1 MTFNILHSSSKRVRV
16 RASFRCTL
24 YVQEY
29 LIKLAAGFHKIRH
42 IHFYNDMF
50 NFAIIFDKEG
60 SQQVGDFLKAVDKDV
75 IREKYLLPPMKPY
88 DTPYSIVSN
97 ALIKRL
103 LFNVLVPSPIK
114 VLITAYRSLEYI
126 KDAFCSL
133 IRGQLNMETLD
144 GSAIAISMCT
154 KQFDMAS
161 SIMFILGLGEQLSL
175 WTQKKSFEDLEKSL
189 ESKNKEVWVLR
200 DGERTQINCSNIELN
215 DIVIVSEGN
224 EILFDGKITNG
235 RGSVNESS
243 ITGEAF
249 PIDKKVGDL
258 VYSNTILESGEIYIS
273 VSNVKANARIYQLID
288 LMKKADLLNDTK
300 QYKFILAADKLVK
313 YNFLGA
319 ALTYLF
325 TFSFSKAISFLLVD
339 YSCALKLST
348 PVAYLSA
355 IQKLIDR
362 EIIVKSASSLD
373 IYNNIDTFIF
383 DKTGTITKSHPE
395 IHKIITFYD
404 YSQEEVLRIAACL
417 EEHIYHPIASAV
429 VNKAKEKGIDHP
441 EMHSK
446 LYHIASKGII
456 SNISGD
462 KVVIS
467 NLMLLEE
474 EGISISEE
482 QRQAIN
488 KYTDNYNLLYLG
500 YKDKLIAIF
509 CVDISLRD
517 ETLKVLNTLKQSG
530 KELILLTGDTRQRTL
545 NTVENLPFDEVL
557 TEMTPSTKYEY
568 VLAKKQSGKKVL
580 MVGDG
585 LNDSAALSAADISV
599 SMGEGADLSK
609 QVSDILLLSDSLTS
623 LLELN
628 NMAQKLNRKVNANVT
643 TAITVNTSL
652 ICMGLFDLMPAKILS
667 ILHNLTTFSIVL
679 TSFNIRE
686 SS

>member
-29 LIKLAAGFHKIRH
+29 LIKLAADFHKIRH

-50 NFAIIFDKEG
+50 SFAIIFDKEG
-60 SQQVGDFLKAVDKDV
+60 SQQVKGFLKAVDKDV

-103 LFNVLVPSPIK
+103 LFNVLVPSPVK

-224 EILFDGKITNG
+224 EILFDGKITKG

-273 VSNVKANARIYQLID
+273 VSNVKANVRIYQLID

-362 EIIVKSASSLD
+362 EIVVKSASSLD

-467 NLMLLEE
+467 NLTLLEE

-488 KYTDNYNLLYLG
+488 KYTDSYNLLYLG

-517 ETLKVLNTLKQSG
+517 ETLKVLNALKQNG

-628 NMAQKLNRKVNANVT
+628 NMAQKLNRKVNANVS

-686 SS
+686 

>member
-29 LIKLAAGFHKIRH
+29 LIKLAADFHKIRH

-50 NFAIIFDKEG
+50 SFAIIFDKEG
-60 SQQVGDFLKAVDKDV
+60 SQQVKDFLRAVDKDV
-75 IREKYLLPPMKPY
+75 IREKYLLPPIKPY

-103 LFNVLVPSPIK
+103 LFNVLVPGPIK

-224 EILFDGKITNG
+224 EILFDGKITKG

-362 EIIVKSASSLD
+362 EIVVKSASSLD

-517 ETLKVLNTLKQSG
+517 ETLKVLNALKQSG

-599 SMGEGADLSK
+599 SMGDGADLSK

-628 NMAQKLNRKVNANVT
+628 NMAHKLNRKVNANVT

-679 TSFNIRE
+679 TSFNISE
-686 SS
+686 

>member
-29 LIKLAAGFHKIRH
+29 LIKLAADFHKIRH

-50 NFAIIFDKEG
+50 SFAIIFDKEG
-60 SQQVGDFLKAVDKDV
+60 SQQVGGFLKAVDKDV
-75 IREKYLLPPMKPY
+75 IREKYLLSPIKPY

-224 EILFDGKITNG
+224 EILFDGKITKG

-362 EIIVKSASSLD
+362 EIVVKSASSLD

-395 IHKIITFYD
+395 IHRIITFYD

-482 QRQAIN
+482 QRQTIN
-488 KYTDNYNLLYLG
+488 KYTDSYNLLYLG

-517 ETLKVLNTLKQSG
+517 ETLKVLNALKQSG

-599 SMGEGADLSK
+599 SMGDGADLSK

-628 NMAQKLNRKVNANVT
+628 NMAHKLNRKVNANVS

-686 SS
+686 

>member
-50 NFAIIFDKEG
+50 SFAIIFDKEG
-60 SQQVGDFLKAVDKDV
+60 SQQVKDFLKAVDKDV
-75 IREKYLLPPMKPY
+75 IREKYLLPPIKPY

-224 EILFDGKITNG
+224 EILFDGKITKG

-362 EIIVKSASSLD
+362 EIVVKSASSLD

-467 NLMLLEE
+467 NLTLLEE

-488 KYTDNYNLLYLG
+488 KYTDSYNLLYLG

-517 ETLKVLNTLKQSG
+517 ETLKVLNALKQSG

-628 NMAQKLNRKVNANVT
+628 NMAHKLNRKVNANVS

-679 TSFNIRE
+679 TSFNISE
-686 SS
+686 

>member
-29 LIKLAAGFHKIRH
+29 LIKLAADFHKIRH

-50 NFAIIFDKEG
+50 SFAIIFDKEG
-60 SQQVGDFLKAVDKDV
+60 SQQAQDFLKAVDKDV
-75 IREKYLLPPMKPY
+75 IREKYLLPPIKPY

-133 IRGQLNMETLD
+133 IRGQLSMETLD
-144 GSAIAISMCT
+144 GSAIAISIYT

-224 EILFDGKITNG
+224 EILFDGKITKG

-362 EIIVKSASSLD
+362 EIVVKSASSLD

-429 VNKAKEKGIDHP
+429 VSKAKEKGIDHP

-488 KYTDNYNLLYLG
+488 KYTDSYNLLYLG

-628 NMAQKLNRKVNANVT
+628 NMAHKLSRKVNANVS

-679 TSFNIRE
+679 TSFNISE
-686 SS
+686 

>member
-29 LIKLAAGFHKIRH
+29 LIKLAADFHKIRH

-50 NFAIIFDKEG
+50 SFAIIFDKEG
-60 SQQVGDFLKAVDKDV
+60 SQQVKDFLKAVDKDV
-75 IREKYLLPPMKPY
+75 IREKYLLPPIKPY

-224 EILFDGKITNG
+224 EILFDGKITKG

-300 QYKFILAADKLVK
+300 QYKFILAADRLVK

-362 EIIVKSASSLD
+362 EIVVKSASSLD

-517 ETLKVLNTLKQSG
+517 ETLKVLNALKQSG

-599 SMGEGADLSK
+599 SMGDGADLSK

-628 NMAQKLNRKVNANVT
+628 NMAHKLNRKVNANVT

-679 TSFNIRE
+679 TSFNISE
-686 SS
+686 

>member
-29 LIKLAAGFHKIRH
+29 LIKLAADFHKIRH

-50 NFAIIFDKEG
+50 SFAIIFDKEG
-60 SQQVGDFLKAVDKDV
+60 SQQVKGFLKAVDKDV

-103 LFNVLVPSPIK
+103 LFNVLVPSPVK

-224 EILFDGKITNG
+224 EILFDGKITKG

-362 EIIVKSASSLD
+362 EIVVKSASSLD

-467 NLMLLEE
+467 NLTLLEE

-517 ETLKVLNTLKQSG
+517 ETLKVLNALKQSG

-568 VLAKKQSGKKVL
+568 VLAKKQGGKKVL

-679 TSFNIRE
+679 TSFNISE
-686 SS
+686 

>member
-29 LIKLAAGFHKIRH
+29 LIKLAADFHKIRH

-50 NFAIIFDKEG
+50 SFAIIFDKEG
-60 SQQVGDFLKAVDKDV
+60 SQQVKDFLKAVDKDV
-75 IREKYLLPPMKPY
+75 IREKYLLPPIKPY

-224 EILFDGKITNG
+224 EILFDGKITKG

-362 EIIVKSASSLD
+362 EIVVKSASSLD

-482 QRQAIN
+482 QRQTIN
-488 KYTDNYNLLYLG
+488 KYTDSYNLLYLG

-530 KELILLTGDTRQRTL
+530 KELILLTGDTKQRTL

-679 TSFNIRE
+679 TSFNISE
-686 SS
+686 

>member
-50 NFAIIFDKEG
+50 SFAIIFDKEG
-60 SQQVGDFLKAVDKDV
+60 SQQVGGFLKAVDKDV
-75 IREKYLLPPMKPY
+75 IREKYLLPPIKPY

-103 LFNVLVPSPIK
+103 LFNVLVPSPVK

-224 EILFDGKITNG
+224 EILFDGKITKG

-288 LMKKADLLNDTK
+288 LMKKADLVNDTK

-362 EIIVKSASSLD
+362 EIVVKSASSLD

-500 YKDKLIAIF
+500 YKNKLIAIF

-628 NMAQKLNRKVNANVT
+628 NMAHKLNRKVNANVT

-679 TSFNIRE
+679 TSFNISE
-686 SS
+686 

>member
-29 LIKLAAGFHKIRH
+29 LIKLAADFHKIRH

-50 NFAIIFDKEG
+50 SFAIIFDKEG
-60 SQQVGDFLKAVDKDV
+60 SQQVKDFLRAVDKDV
-75 IREKYLLPPMKPY
+75 IREKYLLPPIKPY

-103 LFNVLVPSPIK
+103 LFNVLVPGPIK

-224 EILFDGKITNG
+224 EILFDGKITKG

-362 EIIVKSASSLD
+362 EIVVKSASSLD

-517 ETLKVLNTLKQSG
+517 ETLKVLNALKQSG

-599 SMGEGADLSK
+599 SMGDGADLSK

-628 NMAQKLNRKVNANVT
+628 NMAQKLNRKVNANVS

-686 SS
+686 

>member
-29 LIKLAAGFHKIRH
+29 LIKLAADFHKIRH

-50 NFAIIFDKEG
+50 SFAIIFDKEG
-60 SQQVGDFLKAVDKDV
+60 SQQVKDFLKAVDKDV
-75 IREKYLLPPMKPY
+75 IREKYLLPPIKPY

-103 LFNVLVPSPIK
+103 LFNVLVPSPVK

-189 ESKNKEVWVLR
+189 ESKNKDVWVLR

-224 EILFDGKITNG
+224 EILFDGKITQG

-362 EIIVKSASSLD
+362 EIVVKSASSLD

-482 QRQAIN
+482 QRQTIN
-488 KYTDNYNLLYLG
+488 KYTDSYNLLYLG

-517 ETLKVLNTLKQSG
+517 ETLKVLNALKQSG

-679 TSFNIRE
+679 TSFNISE
-686 SS
+686 

>member
-1 MTFNILHSSSKRVRV
+1 
-16 RASFRCTL
+16 
-24 YVQEY
+24 
-29 LIKLAAGFHKIRH
+29 
-42 IHFYNDMF
+42 MF
-50 NFAIIFDKEG
+50 SFAIIFDKEG
-60 SQQVGDFLKAVDKDV
+60 SQQVKDFLRAVDKDV
-75 IREKYLLPPMKPY
+75 IREKYLLPPIKPY

-103 LFNVLVPSPIK
+103 LFNVLVPGPIK

-224 EILFDGKITNG
+224 EILFDGKITKG

-300 QYKFILAADKLVK
+300 QYKFILAADRLVK

-362 EIIVKSASSLD
+362 EIVVKSASSLD

-530 KELILLTGDTRQRTL
+530 KELILLTGDTKQRTL

-679 TSFNIRE
+679 TSFNISE
-686 SS
+686 

>member
-29 LIKLAAGFHKIRH
+29 LIKLAADFHKIRH

-50 NFAIIFDKEG
+50 SFAIIFDKEG
-60 SQQVGDFLKAVDKDV
+60 SQQVKDFLKAVDKDV

-103 LFNVLVPSPIK
+103 LFNVLVPGPIK

-224 EILFDGKITNG
+224 EILFDGKITKG

-300 QYKFILAADKLVK
+300 QYKFILAADRLVK

-362 EIIVKSASSLD
+362 EIVVKSASSLD

-517 ETLKVLNTLKQSG
+517 ETLKVLNALKQSG

-599 SMGEGADLSK
+599 SMGDGADLSK

-628 NMAQKLNRKVNANVT
+628 NMAQKLNRKVNANVS

-679 TSFNIRE
+679 TSFNISE
-686 SS
+686 

>member
-29 LIKLAAGFHKIRH
+29 LIKLAADFHKIRH

-50 NFAIIFDKEG
+50 SFAIIFDKEG
-60 SQQVGDFLKAVDKDV
+60 SQQVKDFLKAVDKDV
-75 IREKYLLPPMKPY
+75 IREKYLLPPIKPY

-103 LFNVLVPSPIK
+103 LFNVLVPGPIK

-224 EILFDGKITNG
+224 EILFDGKITKG

-300 QYKFILAADKLVK
+300 QYKFILAADRLVK

-362 EIIVKSASSLD
+362 EIVVKSASSLD

-517 ETLKVLNTLKQSG
+517 ETLKVLNALKQSG

-599 SMGEGADLSK
+599 SMGDGADLSK

-628 NMAQKLNRKVNANVT
+628 NMAQKLNRKVNANVS

-679 TSFNIRE
+679 TSFNISE
-686 SS
+686 

>member
-1 MTFNILHSSSKRVRV
+1 MTFNTLHSSSKRVRV

-29 LIKLAAGFHKIRH
+29 LIKLASSFHKIRH

-50 NFAIIFDKEG
+50 SFAIIFDKEG
-60 SQQVGDFLKAVDKDV
+60 SQQVKDFLKAVDKNV

-133 IRGQLNMETLD
+133 IRGQLSMETLD

-224 EILFDGKITNG
+224 EILFDGKITKG

-288 LMKKADLLNDTK
+288 LMKKADLVNDTK
-300 QYKFILAADKLVK
+300 QYKFILAADRLVK

-362 EIIVKSASSLD
+362 EIVVKSASSLD

-429 VNKAKEKGIDHP
+429 VSKAKEEGIEHP

-474 EGISISEE
+474 EGISISKE

-530 KELILLTGDTRQRTL
+530 KELILLTGDTKQRTL

-679 TSFNIRE
+679 TSFNISE
-686 SS
+686 

>member
-29 LIKLAAGFHKIRH
+29 LIKLAADFHKIRH

-50 NFAIIFDKEG
+50 SFAIIFDKEG
-60 SQQVGDFLKAVDKDV
+60 SQQVGGFLKAVDKDV
-75 IREKYLLPPMKPY
+75 IREKYLLPPIKPY

-103 LFNVLVPSPIK
+103 LFNVLVPGPIK

-224 EILFDGKITNG
+224 EILFDGKITKG

-362 EIIVKSASSLD
+362 EIVVKSASSLD

-530 KELILLTGDTRQRTL
+530 KELILLTGDTKQRTL

-679 TSFNIRE
+679 TSFNISE
-686 SS
+686 

>member
-29 LIKLAAGFHKIRH
+29 LIKLAADFHKIRH

-50 NFAIIFDKEG
+50 SFAIIFDKEG
-60 SQQVGDFLKAVDKDV
+60 SQQVKDFLKAVDKDV

-103 LFNVLVPSPIK
+103 LFNVLVPSPVK

-224 EILFDGKITNG
+224 EILFDGKITKG

-362 EIIVKSASSLD
+362 EIVVKSASSLD

-482 QRQAIN
+482 QRQTIN
-488 KYTDNYNLLYLG
+488 KYTDSYNLLYLG

-517 ETLKVLNTLKQSG
+517 ETLKVLNALKQSG

-599 SMGEGADLSK
+599 SMGDGADLSK

-628 NMAQKLNRKVNANVT
+628 NMAHKLNRKVNANVT

-679 TSFNIRE
+679 TSFNISE
-686 SS
+686 

>member
-29 LIKLAAGFHKIRH
+29 LIKLAADFHKIRH

-50 NFAIIFDKEG
+50 SFAIIFDKEG
-60 SQQVGDFLKAVDKDV
+60 SQQAQDFLKAVDKDV
-75 IREKYLLPPMKPY
+75 IREKYLLPPIKPY

-133 IRGQLNMETLD
+133 IRGQLSMETLD

-224 EILFDGKITNG
+224 EILFDGKITKG

-362 EIIVKSASSLD
+362 EIVVKSASSLD

-429 VNKAKEKGIDHP
+429 VSKAKEKGIDHP

-488 KYTDNYNLLYLG
+488 KYTDSYNLLYLG

-517 ETLKVLNTLKQSG
+517 ETLKVLNALKQSG

-628 NMAQKLNRKVNANVT
+628 NMAHKLNRKVNANVT

-686 SS
+686 

>member
-29 LIKLAAGFHKIRH
+29 LIKLAADFHKIRH

-50 NFAIIFDKEG
+50 SFAIIFDKEG
-60 SQQVGDFLKAVDKDV
+60 SQQAQDFLKAVDKDV
-75 IREKYLLPPMKPY
+75 IREKYLLPPIKPY

-133 IRGQLNMETLD
+133 IRGQLSMETLD

-189 ESKNKEVWVLR
+189 ESKNKDVWVLR

-224 EILFDGKITNG
+224 EILFDGKITQG

-362 EIIVKSASSLD
+362 EIVVKSASSLD

-429 VNKAKEKGIDHP
+429 VSKAKEKGIDHP

-488 KYTDNYNLLYLG
+488 KYTDSYNLLYLG

-517 ETLKVLNTLKQSG
+517 ETLKVLNALKQSG

-628 NMAQKLNRKVNANVT
+628 NMAHKLNRKVNANVS

-679 TSFNIRE
+679 TSFNISE
-686 SS
+686 

>member
-50 NFAIIFDKEG
+50 SFAIIFDKEG
-60 SQQVGDFLKAVDKDV
+60 SQQVGGFLKAVDKDV
-75 IREKYLLPPMKPY
+75 IREKYLLPPIKPY

-224 EILFDGKITNG
+224 EILFDGKITKG

-273 VSNVKANARIYQLID
+273 VSNVKANARIFQLID

-355 IQKLIDR
+355 IQKLIDK
-362 EIIVKSASSLD
+362 EIVVKSSSSLD

-517 ETLKVLNTLKQSG
+517 ETLKVLNALKQSG

-599 SMGEGADLSK
+599 SMGDGADLSK
-609 QVSDILLLSDSLTS
+609 QVSDILLISDSLTS

-628 NMAQKLNRKVNANVT
+628 NMAHKLNRKVNANVT

-679 TSFNIRE
+679 TSFNISE
-686 SS
+686 

>member
-29 LIKLAAGFHKIRH
+29 LIKLAADFHKIRH

-50 NFAIIFDKEG
+50 SFAIIFDKEG

-75 IREKYLLPPMKPY
+75 IREKYLLPPIKPY

-144 GSAIAISMCT
+144 GSAIAISMYT

-224 EILFDGKITNG
+224 EILFDGKITKG

-249 PIDKKVGDL
+249 PIDKKAGDL

-362 EIIVKSASSLD
+362 EIVVKSASSLD

-488 KYTDNYNLLYLG
+488 KFTDNYNLLYLG

-517 ETLKVLNTLKQSG
+517 ETLKVLNTLKQSN

-628 NMAQKLNRKVNANVT
+628 NMAHKLNRKVNANVT

-686 SS
+686 

>member
-50 NFAIIFDKEG
+50 SFAIIFDKEG
-60 SQQVGDFLKAVDKDV
+60 SQQVKDFLKAVDKDV
-75 IREKYLLPPMKPY
+75 IREKYLLPPIKPY

-224 EILFDGKITNG
+224 EILFDGKITKG

-300 QYKFILAADKLVK
+300 QYKFILAADRLVK

-362 EIIVKSASSLD
+362 EIVVKSASSLD

-517 ETLKVLNTLKQSG
+517 ETLKVLNALKQSG

-679 TSFNIRE
+679 TSFNISE
-686 SS
+686 

>member
-29 LIKLAAGFHKIRH
+29 LIKLAADFHKIRH

-50 NFAIIFDKEG
+50 SFAIIFDKEG
-60 SQQVGDFLKAVDKDV
+60 SQQAQDFLKAVDKDV

-103 LFNVLVPSPIK
+103 LFNVLVPSPVK

-224 EILFDGKITNG
+224 EILFDGKITKG

-258 VYSNTILESGEIYIS
+258 VYSNTVLESGEIYIS

-362 EIIVKSASSLD
+362 EIVVKSASSLD

-530 KELILLTGDTRQRTL
+530 KELILLTGDTKQRTL
-545 NTVENLPFDEVL
+545 NTVDNLPFDEVL

-679 TSFNIRE
+679 TSFNISE
-686 SS
+686 

>member
-29 LIKLAAGFHKIRH
+29 LIKLAADFHKIRH

-50 NFAIIFDKEG
+50 SFAIIFDKEG
-60 SQQVGDFLKAVDKDV
+60 SQQAQDFLKAVDKDV
-75 IREKYLLPPMKPY
+75 IREKYLLPPIKPY

-133 IRGQLNMETLD
+133 IRGQLSMETLD

-224 EILFDGKITNG
+224 EILFDGKITKG

-362 EIIVKSASSLD
+362 EIVVKSASSLD

-429 VNKAKEKGIDHP
+429 VSKAKEKGIDHP

-488 KYTDNYNLLYLG
+488 KYTDSYNLLYLG

-517 ETLKVLNTLKQSG
+517 ETLKVLNALKQSG

-628 NMAQKLNRKVNANVT
+628 NMAHKLNRKVNANVS

-686 SS
+686 

>member
-29 LIKLAAGFHKIRH
+29 LIKLAADFHKIRH

-50 NFAIIFDKEG
+50 SFAIIFDKEG
-60 SQQVGDFLKAVDKDV
+60 SQQVQDFLKAVDKDV

-103 LFNVLVPSPIK
+103 LFNVLVPSPVK

-133 IRGQLNMETLD
+133 IRGQLSMETLD

-189 ESKNKEVWVLR
+189 ESKNKDVWVLR

-362 EIIVKSASSLD
+362 EIVVKSASSLD

-429 VNKAKEKGIDHP
+429 VSKAKEKGIDHP

-488 KYTDNYNLLYLG
+488 KYTDSYNLLYLG

-517 ETLKVLNTLKQSG
+517 ETLKVLNALKQSG

-628 NMAQKLNRKVNANVT
+628 NMAQKLNRKVNANVS

-686 SS
+686 

>member
-29 LIKLAAGFHKIRH
+29 LIKLAADFHKIRH

-50 NFAIIFDKEG
+50 SFAIIFDKEG
-60 SQQVGDFLKAVDKDV
+60 SQQVGGFLKAVDKDV
-75 IREKYLLPPMKPY
+75 IREKYLLPPIKPY

-224 EILFDGKITNG
+224 EILFDGKITKG

-273 VSNVKANARIYQLID
+273 VSNVKANARIFQLID

-355 IQKLIDR
+355 IQKLIDK
-362 EIIVKSASSLD
+362 EIVVKSSSSLD

-517 ETLKVLNTLKQSG
+517 ETLKVLNALKQSG

-599 SMGEGADLSK
+599 SMGDGADLSK
-609 QVSDILLLSDSLTS
+609 QVSDILLISDSLTS

-628 NMAQKLNRKVNANVT
+628 NMAHKLNRKVNANVT

-679 TSFNIRE
+679 TSFNISE
-686 SS
+686 

>member
-29 LIKLAAGFHKIRH
+29 LIKLAADFHKIRH

-50 NFAIIFDKEG
+50 SFAIIFDKEG
-60 SQQVGDFLKAVDKDV
+60 SQQVKDFLRAVDKDV
-75 IREKYLLPPMKPY
+75 IREKYLLPPIKPY

-103 LFNVLVPSPIK
+103 LFNVLVPGPIK

-224 EILFDGKITNG
+224 EILFDGKITKG

-300 QYKFILAADKLVK
+300 QYKFILAADRLVK

-362 EIIVKSASSLD
+362 EIVVKSASSLD

-517 ETLKVLNTLKQSG
+517 ETLKVLNALKQSG

-599 SMGEGADLSK
+599 SMGDGADLSK

-628 NMAQKLNRKVNANVT
+628 NMAQKLNRKVNANVS

-686 SS
+686 

>member
-29 LIKLAAGFHKIRH
+29 LIKLAADFHKIRH

-50 NFAIIFDKEG
+50 SFAIIFDKEG
-60 SQQVGDFLKAVDKDV
+60 SQQVKDFLRAVDKDV
-75 IREKYLLPPMKPY
+75 IREKYLLPPIKPY

-224 EILFDGKITNG
+224 EILFDGKITKG

-288 LMKKADLLNDTK
+288 LMRKADLLNDTK

-362 EIIVKSASSLD
+362 EIVVKSASSLD

-530 KELILLTGDTRQRTL
+530 KELILLTGDTKQRTL
-545 NTVENLPFDEVL
+545 NTVDNLPFDEVL

-679 TSFNIRE
+679 TSFNISE
-686 SS
+686 

>member
-1 MTFNILHSSSKRVRV
+1 
-16 RASFRCTL
+16 
-24 YVQEY
+24 VQEY

-50 NFAIIFDKEG
+50 SFAIIFDKEG
-60 SQQVGDFLKAVDKDV
+60 SQQVKDFLKAVDKDV
-75 IREKYLLPPMKPY
+75 IREKYLLPPIKPY

-224 EILFDGKITNG
+224 EILFDGKITKG

-300 QYKFILAADKLVK
+300 QYKFILAADRLVK

-362 EIIVKSASSLD
+362 EIVVKSASSLD

-517 ETLKVLNTLKQSG
+517 ETLKVLNALKQSG

-628 NMAQKLNRKVNANVT
+628 NMAQKLNRKVNANVS

-679 TSFNIRE
+679 TSFNISE
-686 SS
+686 

>member
-1 MTFNILHSSSKRVRV
+1 
-16 RASFRCTL
+16 
-24 YVQEY
+24 VQEY
-29 LIKLAAGFHKIRH
+29 LIKLAADFHKIRH

-50 NFAIIFDKEG
+50 SFAIIFDKEG
-60 SQQVGDFLKAVDKDV
+60 SQQVKDFLRAVDKDV

-103 LFNVLVPSPIK
+103 LFNVLVPSPVK

-224 EILFDGKITNG
+224 EILFDGKITKG

-362 EIIVKSASSLD
+362 EIVVKSASSLD

-467 NLMLLEE
+467 NLTLLEE

-488 KYTDNYNLLYLG
+488 KYTDSYNLLYLG

-517 ETLKVLNTLKQSG
+517 ETLKVLNALKQSG

-568 VLAKKQSGKKVL
+568 VLAKKQGGKKVL

-599 SMGEGADLSK
+599 SMGDGADLSK

-686 SS
+686 

>member
-50 NFAIIFDKEG
+50 SFAIIFDKEG
-60 SQQVGDFLKAVDKDV
+60 SQQVKDFLKAVDKDV
-75 IREKYLLPPMKPY
+75 IREKYLLPPIKPY

-103 LFNVLVPSPIK
+103 LFNVLVPGPIK

-224 EILFDGKITNG
+224 EILFDGKITKG

-300 QYKFILAADKLVK
+300 QYKFILAADRLVK

-362 EIIVKSASSLD
+362 EIVVKSASSLD

-530 KELILLTGDTRQRTL
+530 KELILLTGDTKQRTL
-545 NTVENLPFDEVL
+545 NTVENLPFDKVL

-628 NMAQKLNRKVNANVT
+628 NMAHKLNRKVNANVG

-679 TSFNIRE
+679 TSFNISE
-686 SS
+686 